1 MHSNYLSSLTSLVP
15 SSVKC
20 QSFSFLI
27 LSSFFLFFISIPLTA
42 QDLIERTQLGMQ
54 AEPSEKVN
62 EIAKFMAKKWKRNNA
77 RNGAYDLFE
86 FNNEFSDQANLTA
99 VVTDAVYLD
108 MNPTNLNNLLRE
120 RPEQL
125 SLAIPVDA
133 KSAVALDLVEVDIT
147 SFDFEIILSSG
158 ATPPSVDNIAF
169 YRGIVK
175 GNTNSWA
182 AISVFDGEIMGVVA
196 DEYGNYVLGGLDNSS
211 QYTFFNDHNF
221 VESLPFD
228 CAFVDGE
235 STKTG
240 GFRTDSPESNGRNS
254 ADNCVKIYFEADH
267 HSYGNLHSNADS
279 VMNYVMGAFNSVSTI
294 YQNEQINIEMSG
306 LKIWDTPD
314 SYGGTKGA
322 NCSPVLNNFWNA
334 MNGNFTGDLA
344 HLITA
349 IDPSGGYSV
358 CGLAS
363 FGCNCGST
371 PAPCSKPA
379 FCNNFAQSAG
389 YSQTLNTYNDFP
401 TYSWTVNVIAHE
413 LGHNFGS
420 LHTQSCAWNGDNTAI
435 DGCVSSESTTL
446 FSYTGG
452 TSCDQE
458 TATCA
463 TPAPQN
469 PGTIMS
475 YCHRNYSIDLNN
487 GFGTQP
493 GNLIRANVATANCL
507 TMCTVSNDLGDG
519 VCRASMIVTDSDIP
533 GSTGN
538 YRSASTIE
546 TDGNSLTISAGE
558 TVNFLSTSTITLK
571 PGFHATANSNFTAK
585 IESCT
590 VPSLQ
595 TEEATINQ
603 YLAAIQTEEVV
614 ENLQVNDFIIVP
626 NPANDQVSFTFDLA
640 DDSEVSIQIYDLS
653 GQLMEVVLNHQL
665 MRKGYHEVTHLLYSL
680 QSGMFYTVLNIDG
693 KLSTKK
699 MIITK

>member
-1 MHSNYLSSLTSLVP
+1 MCPSYRSSLKFLAALSI
-15 SSVKC
+15 KC
-20 QSFSFLI
+20 QSFYSLI
-27 LSSFFLFFISIPLTA
+27 LSSFLLFFISIPLSA

-54 AEPSEKVN
+54 SEPSEKVN

-77 RNGAYDLFE
+77 RNGAYNLFE
-86 FNNEFSDQANLTA
+86 FNNESSDQANLSA

-133 KSAVALDLVEVDIT
+133 KSAIALDLVEVDIT

-158 ATPPSVDNIAF
+158 ALPPSVDNIAF

-182 AISVFDGEIMGVVA
+182 AISVFNGEIMGVVA

-228 CAFVDGE
+228 CAFVDEE
-235 STKTG
+235 STETG
-240 GFRTDSPESNGRNS
+240 GFRTDSPESSGRNS
-254 ADNCVKIYFEADH
+254 TSNCVKIYFEADH
-267 HSYGNLHSNADS
+267 HSYGNLGSNATN
-279 VMNYVMGAFNSVSTI
+279 VTNYVMGAFNSVSTI
-294 YQNEQINIEMSG
+294 YQNEQISIQMSG
-306 LKIWDTPD
+306 LKVWDTPD

-322 NCSPVLNNFWNA
+322 NCSPVLNNFWSA
-334 MNGNFTGDLA
+334 MEGNFTGDLA

-349 IDPSGGYSV
+349 INPAGGYSV
-358 CGLAS
+358 CGFAYL
-363 FGCNCGST
+363 GCACGST
-371 PAPCSKPA
+371 PSACKVQA
-379 FCNNFAQSAG
+379 FCNNFAPEVG

-401 TYSWTVNVIAHE
+401 TYSWTVNVLAHE

-420 LHTQSCAWNGDNTAI
+420 PHTQACAWNGNNTAI
-435 DGCVSSESTTL
+435 DGCVPVESQL
-446 FSYTGG
+446 LYGSGCS
-452 TSCDQE
+452 TS
-458 TATCA
+458 TANCSR
-463 TPAPQN
+463 PAAVD

-475 YCHRNYSIDLNN
+475 YCHQTTSIDLNS
-487 GFGTQP
+487 GFGQQP
-493 GNLIRANVATANCL
+493 GDLIRSNVANANCL
-507 TMCTVSNDLGDG
+507 TVCVEESNDLGDG
-519 VCRASMIVTDSDIP
+519 VCRAAMMVTDSDIP
-533 GSTGN
+533 GATGN
-538 YRSASTIE
+538 YRSASAIE

-558 TVNFLSTSTITLK
+558 TVNFLSTSAIILK
-571 PGFHATANSNFTAK
+571 TGFHATASSNFTAK

-595 TEEATINQ
+595 TEDAIINQ

-640 DDSEVSIQIYDLS
+640 EDSDVSIQIYDLS
-653 GQLMEVVLNHQL
+653 GQLMEIVLNHQL
-665 MRKGYHEVTHLLYSL
+665 RQKGYNEVTHLLSSL
-680 QSGMFYTVLNIDG
+680 QSGMFYTVLNIEG

-699 MIITK
+699 MIIVK